1 MSLDL
6 PPLCLLDKGLAFEY
20 FCRLAFYLPF
30 ALLTFCFEI
39 SYLSLCIAGF
49 SLARSPAA
57 DNNQKVIVS
66 HRSGETTS
74 SVISDL
80 VVGIGAQLI
89 KTGAP
94 ARGERVC
101 KYNRLLQIEEYLVEK
116 GQLVFQQM

>member
-1 MSLDL
+1 MSDSFSDWYLASISLASDQ
-6 PPLCLLDKGLAFEY
+6 PLL
-20 FCRLAFYLPF
+20 
-30 ALLTFCFEI
+30 
-39 SYLSLCIAGF
+39 F
-49 SLARSPAA
+49 SLAPTA